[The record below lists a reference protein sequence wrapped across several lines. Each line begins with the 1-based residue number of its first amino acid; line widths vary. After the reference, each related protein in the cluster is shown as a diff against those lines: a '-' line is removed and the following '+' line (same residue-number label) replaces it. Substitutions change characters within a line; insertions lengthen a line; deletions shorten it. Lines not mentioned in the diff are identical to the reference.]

1 MSNSAEKFLDDVI
14 NEPFSFGSMIENIRK
29 TNYEYLTFKG
39 FASWLGISEKDLE
52 LIENNSKNLS
62 EKEVSNLLSII
73 DSINSQ
79 FEVDIL
85 RIKMYNSI

>member
-62 EKEVSNLLSII
+62 EKEVKNFAKLLE
-73 DSINSQ
+73 DSEKFFLKTWQ
-79 FEVDIL
+79 ETQ
-85 RIKMYNSI
+85 K